1 MRSYSSHGQTIEVE
15 FRPFGVFLWLLAGF
29 EVRVGGRTFWPK
41 LTRIGF
47 TTATEFD
54 FDLEGQRVSG
64 VVRALG
70 PMWFLPRMRYT
81 VVVAET
87 EVARDIQ
94 TLRRWYLSYL
104 AWGACFVILLLA
116 LLGLAMLVIL
126 AMRYVHAA

>member
-54 FDLEGQRVSG
+54 FDSGGQRVSG

-70 PMWFLPRMRYT
+70 PMWFLPQMGYT

-94 TLRRWYLSYL
+94 TLRHWYLSYL
-104 AWGACFVILLLA
+104 AWGVCLFILLLA
-116 LLGLAMLVIL
+116 LVGVIALIFLALK
-126 AMRYVHAA
+126 YFFAA